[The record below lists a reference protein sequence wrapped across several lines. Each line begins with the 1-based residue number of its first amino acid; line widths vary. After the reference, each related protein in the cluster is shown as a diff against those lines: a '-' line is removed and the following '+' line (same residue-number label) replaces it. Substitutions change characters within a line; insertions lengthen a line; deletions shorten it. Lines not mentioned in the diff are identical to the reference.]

1 MLQVYAKEEE
11 LCELQVK
18 LGERDS
24 ALKAYKTENS
34 RFADMKDKFKAD
46 IGALQQQVPPNH
58 VKPHMYC
65 IIPQCSSFGMWHAW
79 FVGMILQQANP
90 THSLQ
95 LMLCFSVHCECT
107 PFAGPSFSKS
117 EILCTSLM
125 HLAMLQVSEKEEEK
139 ATLLTMCNELMNKL
153 EREGISL

>member
-18 LGERDS
+18 LSEREN

-46 IGALQQQVPPNH
+46 ISSLQQQVNRTPGCLPVTNA
-58 VKPHMYC
+58 VVGC
-65 IIPQCSSFGMWHAW
+65 ILDFLKLMMCIEQAPFQKLSSI
-79 FVGMILQQANP
+79 VV
-90 THSLQ
+90 
-95 LMLCFSVHCECT
+95 C
-107 PFAGPSFSKS
+107 
-117 EILCTSLM
+117 
-125 HLAMLQVSEKEEEK
+125 LQVVEKEEEK